1 MPRIYEGSGTQHGQ
15 AVKWPT
21 PEARKAACD
30 SFCEHIRSGYS
41 KDSWPEADDETVKRY
56 MRDFPEDF
64 DQEKI
69 KRAERESRLFWEK
82 IGVSGTIGKL
92 KGFNAKSW
100 EFNMQ
105 NRLGW
110 SNKTENKNTNESA
123 PITVYIEKEEKL
135 VLEDHI
141 KDIVEN
147 E

>member
-1 MPRIYEGSGTQHGQ
+1 MPRKNPTSGTQHGQ

-21 PEARKAACD
+21 PEKRRAACEK
-30 SFCEHIRSGYS
+30 FCEHIRAGYS

-56 MRDFPEDF
+56 VRDFPEDF
-64 DQEKI
+64 CPKKI

-82 IGVSGTIGKL
+82 IGISGTVGKI

-110 SNKTENKNTNESA
+110 SNKTDNRNYEMPA
-123 PITVYIEKEEKL
+123 PV
-135 VLEDHI
+135 I
-141 KDIVEN
+141 KDSIEDD
-147 E
+147 